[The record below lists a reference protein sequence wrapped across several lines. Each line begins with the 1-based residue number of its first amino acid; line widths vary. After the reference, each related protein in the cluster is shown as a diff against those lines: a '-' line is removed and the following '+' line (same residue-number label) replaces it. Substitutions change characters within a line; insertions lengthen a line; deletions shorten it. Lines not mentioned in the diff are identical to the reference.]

1 MNTLHI
7 RKNTISIILLTV
19 VMLGAA
25 FTGMVNALNSNTTG
39 VMKSNLSNVRAYAPA
54 PGGHN
59 ISYAVDG
66 GVLFAGGIEGWTEIK
81 TPNNIIVGAVAVDP
95 SNPQTLYMGAA
106 NAMSLYRSTDAGQQ
120 WLRIPL
126 NTNAVGGV
134 TDIAVDSNQRL
145 VYAGTDNAGI
155 FRLRDVGSS
164 MILSGHM
171 LLDEP
176 VLDVAAASTGNNLT
190 FVRTANKLYRAENG
204 GLSWVNVDN
213 LGSMPTALAIADG
226 QPATIYVGTAD
237 RGLVKST
244 DGVTWTTAN
253 AGLGLVPG
261 ARLHVDAL
269 AADPAQANVIYVAT
283 SYLYGS
289 TEVHQSPVGV
299 AMSTNGAQNWTTLYG
314 NDKTAVA
321 ALLPVTGETGAVYAL
336 TNQSRTP
343 LALGKATALV
353 AKATNAGVTATSSVY
368 GFDSSLLAWVVAAMA
383 ALALLFAIGQDLRSR
398 RTPVSKPL
406 APGLVRNTR

>member
-1 MNTLHI
+1 MC
-7 RKNTISIILLTV
+7 
-19 VMLGAA
+19 
-25 FTGMVNALNSNTTG
+25 
-39 VMKSNLSNVRAYAPA
+39 
-54 PGGHN
+54 
-59 ISYAVDG
+59 
-66 GVLFAGGIEGWTEIK
+66 
-81 TPNNIIVGAVAVDP
+81 
-95 SNPQTLYMGAA
+95 
-106 NAMSLYRSTDAGQQ
+106 
-120 WLRIPL
+120 
-126 NTNAVGGV
+126 
-134 TDIAVDSNQRL
+134 
-145 VYAGTDNAGI
+145 
-155 FRLRDVGSS
+155 
-164 MILSGHM
+164 
-171 LLDEP
+171 
-176 VLDVAAASTGNNLT
+176 
-190 FVRTANKLYRAENG
+190 TANKLYRAENG

-213 LGSMPTALAIADG
+213 LGSRPTALTITDG

-244 DGVTWTTAN
+244 DGTTWTTAN

-299 AMSTNGAQNWTTLYG
+299 AMSTNSAQNWTTLYG

-353 AKATNAGVTATSSVY
+353 AKAANANVTAISNAYVFDTSI
-368 GFDSSLLAWVVAAMA
+368 LAWVVAALA
-383 ALALLFAIGQDLRSR
+383 ALALLFAVGNDLRSR
-398 RTPVSKPL
+398 RTPVSKPM
-406 APGLVRNTR
+406 APSMVRNTR